1 MIAEEQRRY
10 RVSETYLGVVNEI
23 PDAPSARCWIA
34 ASAALWS
41 VSSIGERPARTGS
54 NGGCSL

>member
-34 ASAALWS
+34 ASAAL
-41 VSSIGERPARTGS
+41 
-54 NGGCSL
+54 